1 MEELK
6 PNVAESKYAPL
17 SLQEFQELNATITSL
32 GAYLPENK
40 APYVWDMFNR
50 LRGENEQRPCT
61 CASSGAHWKRAVDYL
76 HNWIKER
83 K

>member
-17 SLQEFQELNATITSL
+17 SLQEFQELDATITSL

-50 LRGENEQRPCT
+50 LRGENEPRPCT
-61 CASSGAHWKRAVDYL
+61 CSSSGAHWKRAVDYL